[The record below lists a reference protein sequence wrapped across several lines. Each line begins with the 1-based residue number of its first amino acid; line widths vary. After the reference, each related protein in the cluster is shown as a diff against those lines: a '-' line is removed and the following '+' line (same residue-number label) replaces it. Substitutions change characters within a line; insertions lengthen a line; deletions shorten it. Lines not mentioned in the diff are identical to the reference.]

1 MFFALLLKVCCNIT
15 RLGDWVHVIDME
27 GVRGSLI
34 LRPEAV
40 AILMFA
46 ASVLLVTAIAFGF

>member
-1 MFFALLLKVCCNIT
+1 MPT
-15 RLGDWVHVIDME
+15 
-27 GVRGSLI
+27 LI